1 MKRKLISVIVV
12 FTVFLGFGIGCSL
25 FAPSIVGDW
34 EIDDA
39 VVYYFDTTTTTLTN
53 TLSQIMTFNKDNTFS
68 VSGTSQWEGEP
79 EQTVVVGSGTYDYNK
94 DAGTLAITY
103 TSMEMDGVAM
113 TPLPDIPVLT
123 CVIEG
128 DTMTMTFPVDDPQP
142 YTPAEPLVYTRL

>member
-39 VVYYFDTTTTTLTN
+39 VAYYFDTTTSTITC

-68 VSGTSQWEGEP
+68 VSGTNQWEGMA
-79 EQTVVVGSGTYDYNK
+79 EQELVGAGTYDYNK
-94 DAGTLAITY
+94 DAGTLAMTY
-103 TSMEMDGVAM
+103 TSMEIDGVAM
-113 TPLPDIPVLT
+113 TPLPDIPVST

-128 DTMTMTFPVDDPQP
+128 DTMTITLPVDDPQP
-142 YTPAEPLVYTRL
+142 YTPAEPLVFTRL

>member
-12 FTVFLGFGIGCSL
+12 FTVVLGFGIGCSL
-25 FAPSIVGDW
+25 FAPSIVGEW

-39 VVYYFDTTTTTLTN
+39 VAYYFDTTTSTITN

-68 VSGTSQWEGEP
+68 QSGTSQWEGMA
-79 EQTVVVGSGTYDYNK
+79 EQTVVSAGTYDYNK
-94 DAGTLAITY
+94 DAGTLAMTF
-103 TSMEMDGVAM
+103 TSMKIDGGEM
-113 TPLPDIPVLT
+113 TPLPEVPVTT

-128 DTMTMTFPVDDPQP
+128 DTMTMTSPVDDPQP